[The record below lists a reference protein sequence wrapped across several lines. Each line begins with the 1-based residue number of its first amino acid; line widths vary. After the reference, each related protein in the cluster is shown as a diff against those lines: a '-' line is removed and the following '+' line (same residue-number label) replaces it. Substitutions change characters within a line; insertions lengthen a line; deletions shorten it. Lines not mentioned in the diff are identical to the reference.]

1 MRIRPD
7 RGMSL
12 IELIVVLGVFTLLL
26 TVAAQSF
33 FASLRGSNK
42 SQVTTKVKQNA
53 DYVLSVME
61 RSLHFATG
69 ASCAGNE
76 VSFTDSDGKSSSFS
90 CANNTVTLDGGS
102 LVSTDDVQVSP
113 CSITCSQD
121 KTTVFLDMTFKAG
134 SDTTTRAEEKSSLN
148 LNTRILLRN

>member
-1 MRIRPD
+1 MRLRKD
-7 RGMSL
+7 SGMSL

-42 SQVTTKVKQNA
+42 SAVVTKVKQNA
-53 DYVLSVME
+53 DYVLSRME
-61 RSLHFATG
+61 RSLHFATN
-69 ASCAGNE
+69 ASCDANK
-76 VSFTDSDGKSSSFS
+76 VSFTDSDGKSSYFS
-90 CANNTVTLDGGS
+90 CQNNTVTLDGAS
-102 LVSTDDVQVSP
+102 LISTDVQVSP

-121 KTTVFLDMTFKAG
+121 KTTVFLDMTFKTG
-134 SDTTTRAEEKSSLN
+134 SDTSARAEEKSSLN